1 MVLVE
6 SEAEPYHFV
15 EREIRKTL
23 EWAREWFISLL
34 NVVTDIV
41 GCLSFTFLLPN
52 SFSLCL
58 NDAPPV
64 TARTIFN
71 AFLNLRRKRR
81 NVWRFHSICGVSCI
95 FLLSDLSYLIFP
107 DFLTRDP
114 NLIMIWAGR
123 EKWNLKFPNIEYCQI
138 QLCDWYDGGTGT
150 PQQPGNR
157 ADLVNWDNE
166 RVSSLT
172 VTVRRRSISFYLS
185 DVPRPII
192 SPPPPL

>member
-6 SEAEPYHFV
+6 SQAEPYHFV
-15 EREIRKTL
+15 EREVRKTL

-71 AFLNLRRKRR
+71 AFPNLRRKVR
-81 NVWRFHSICGVSCI
+81 NVWRFHSIFEFPVFFCCQTFLIWFSQI
-95 FLLSDLSYLIFP
+95 FLPETQTWLWSEL
-107 DFLTRDP
+107 
-114 NLIMIWAGR
+114 G
-123 EKWNLKFPNIEYCQI
+123 EKKKWNLKFPNIEYCQI
-138 QLCDWYDGGTGT
+138 QCSDMMGALG
-150 PQQPGNR
+150 PQPAWQQ
-157 ADLVNWDNE
+157 
-166 RVSSLT
+166 S
-172 VTVRRRSISFYLS
+172 
-185 DVPRPII
+185 RPCQ
-192 SPPPPL
+192 LRQWVC